1 MCGIAGKLG
10 FHPGAVPSKDLLRK
24 MCDAISHRGPDDAGY
39 FLQGPVAL
47 GHRRL
52 SIIDLASGHQPLSN
66 EDDTVWVVF
75 NGEIYNF
82 VELREGLEAKGH
94 RFRTTSD
101 TEVIV
106 HLYEDLGDA
115 FVQHLRGMFAIALWD
130 VRQRRLV
137 LVRDRLGKKPLYY
150 AVIPEHGLVF
160 ASEIKALLQDPSV
173 PRALNHEAL
182 DSYMSLLYVPSPMS
196 MFEGIRKL
204 PAGHLLTWCDEKLA
218 VKEYW
223 DLTFE
228 PGEQSN
234 EQSAMEALQAIVQD
248 AVRVRLRS
256 DVPLGAFLSGGIDSS
271 MVVRHMAT
279 QSSRPVVTCSVGF
292 DEQIYNELPYAK
304 EIAEYLHCE
313 HHEHTIAPRIEE
325 IVGKLA
331 HFFDEPF
338 ADSSAVPTY
347 YVSEIARRHVTVAL
361 SGDGGDEVFAGYSR
375 HYLHRLD
382 GLLRSRLGML
392 GCGVISR
399 IARALPFFFK
409 GQQVLARLGG
419 SAAQACAKNHTDILF
434 KRDLKRLVYSPDFA
448 ARCQHFDV
456 EAIFTRYYNQCTATD
471 PLDKALYVDI
481 KTYLVDDILVKVD
494 RMSMAHGLEVRA
506 PLLDHKL
513 IEFSATLPPSFK
525 LRGRT
530 TKYLLRQSL
539 VGQVPQSVLTRQK
552 HGFTM
557 PLAEWLCGPLRPM
570 LEDTLFS
577 QRSIQRG
584 LFNTQAVRKLCADH
598 VERRNDYAHQLWQLL
613 MLELWHQTYLDAR
626 GT

>member
-10 FHPGAVPSKDLLRK
+10 FHPGAAPSKELLEK

-39 FLQGPVAL
+39 FRHGPVGL

-66 EDDTVWVVF
+66 RDETVWVVF

-82 VELREGLEAKGH
+82 VELRERLEAKGH

-106 HLYEDLGDA
+106 HLYDDLGEA

-130 VRQRRLV
+130 VRQRRLM

-150 AVIPEHGLVF
+150 SIIPEHGLVF

-173 PRALNHEAL
+173 PQVLNHEAL

-196 MFEGIRKL
+196 MFEGIHKL
-204 PAGHLLTWCDEKLA
+204 PAGHLLTWCDEKLV

-223 DLTFE
+223 DLIFE
-228 PGEQSN
+228 PQAHKS
-234 EQSAMEALQAIVQD
+234 EQSAVEAFQAVVQE

-271 MVVRHMAT
+271 TVVHHMAY
-279 QSSRPVVTCSVGF
+279 QSRRPVVTCSVGF
-292 DEQIYNELPYAK
+292 DEQAHNELPYAK

-313 HHEHTIAPRIEE
+313 HHEHRITPRIEE

-331 HFFDEPF
+331 RVFDEPF
-338 ADSSAVPTY
+338 ADSSAVPAY
-347 YVSEIARRHVTVAL
+347 YVSQIARRYVTVAL

-382 GLLRSRLGML
+382 GRLRSRLGML
-392 GCGVISR
+392 GCGLISR
-399 IARALPFFFK
+399 LARALPPFK
-409 GQQVLARLGG
+409 GQQVLTRLGG

-434 KRDLKRLVYSPDFA
+434 KRDLKRLVYSHDLS
-448 ARCQHFDV
+448 ARCQHFNV
-456 EAIFTRYYNQCTATD
+456 EEILTRYYNQCTATH
-471 PLDKALYVDI
+471 PLDKALYVDL
-481 KTYLVDDILVKVD
+481 KTYLADDILVKVD
-494 RMSMAHGLEVRA
+494 RMSMANGLEVRA

-513 IEFSATLPPSFK
+513 IEFSATLPPSLK
-525 LRGRT
+525 LRGGT

-539 VGQVPQSVLTRQK
+539 TGQVPDSVLTRQK

-557 PLAEWLCGPLRPM
+557 PLAEWLRGPLRPM
-570 LEDTLFS
+570 MEDTLFS
-577 QRSIQRG
+577 RRSRQRG
-584 LFNTQAVRKLCADH
+584 LFDMQAIRKLCDDH
-598 VERRNDYAHQLWQLL
+598 IEHRYDYAHQIWQFL
-613 MLELWHQTYLDAR
+613 MLELWHQTYLDVR
-626 GT
+626 ST